1 MLTNAEMKLGQKKP
15 KESSKQLPIIESL
28 ALWGGDVVRQCF

>member
-15 KESSKQLPIIESL
+15 KEFSKQLPIIESL
-28 ALWGGDVVRQCF
+28 AL